1 MKERIGHYS
10 IISELG
16 RGGMGVVYK
25 AHEDS
30 LNRFVAL
37 KVLGKHLSEDESF
50 VERFKREAQSAASL
64 NHPNIVQVY
73 AIDEFEGQHY
83 FAMEYVQGTSIQQMI
98 KSQGSL
104 DAVAAGRLILQA
116 ASGLGAAHGR
126 GIVHR
131 DIKPANLMVDE
142 RGLVKITDFGLALL
156 AAGTTRLTA
165 TGMFMGTPG
174 YLSPEQCL
182 DEDIDQRTDIYSLGV
197 SFYEMLTGITP
208 LSADSPLAL
217 LRQIIDVE
225 PKDVGELRPEVPE
238 ALRVILR
245 KMMAKKPADRY
256 ADCAALIIDLQ
267 AWLETAGSTGS
278 DISAAIAATMAA
290 PSSGTNTEATVV
302 VDSAQMAGN
311 NAGGSPPGGKRMS
324 AALLTAVIVV
334 LMAGVGYAAWH
345 FGIVE
350 DTEIIAVEDRDETGG
365 MVSNATTTLME
376 NSTESEAAAE
386 ESSKTSVNAS
396 DEVRANIAEAK
407 VTTSIAEA
415 VPENLDEPV
424 FDSEIAQATLTD
436 PDISTDVTRPG
447 YDEPQVNSP
456 AEQVAAYSPPP
467 TPEPAIGTGVALV
480 SVGEI
485 LLADTAA
492 DYVRQ
497 TLERH
502 GIAVLD
508 GMAIAGVA
516 NMLEN
521 GGAIEELIRP
531 HARYLV
537 FIRAEFTGERE
548 LYYMGRY
555 DTELQARLNLETR
568 DLLDDRP
575 IGLGVH
581 SSIGYTRL
589 SVEGKVEDLL
599 RPKFGR
605 IAGDLKE

>member
-1 MKERIGHYS
+1 MKEHIGHYA
-10 IISELG
+10 IVSELG

-25 AHEDS
+25 AHEES

-37 KVLGKHLSEDESF
+37 KVLGKHLSGDESF

-73 AIDEFEGQHY
+73 AIDEFDGQHY

-98 KSQGSL
+98 KAKGPL
-104 DAVAAGRLILQA
+104 DPVAATRLILQA

-142 RGLVKITDFGLALL
+142 HGLVKITDFGLALL

-197 SFYEMLTGITP
+197 TLYEMLTGVTP
-208 LSADSPLAL
+208 LNADSPLAL

-238 ALRVILR
+238 ALRAILR

-256 ADCAALIIDLQ
+256 ANCAALIDDLQ
-267 AWLETAGSTGS
+267 GWLETTGADKS
-278 DISAAIAATMAA
+278 NLSVAVAATMATSGI
-290 PSSGTNTEATVV
+290 SSEPTVV
-302 VDSAQMAGN
+302 VDSAQKIVDKTSDAQRD
-311 NAGGSPPGGKRMS
+311 GKRIP
-324 AALLTAVIVV
+324 AALLTAIIVILTV
-334 LMAGVGYAAWH
+334 GVGYAAWH
-345 FGIVE
+345 FGVAE
-350 DTEIIAVEDRDETGG
+350 DTEIIAVENIDDAGG
-365 MVSNATTTLME
+365 IVSNDTSAVGVTDNTTEPEPAAVEFTETQE
-376 NSTESEAAAE
+376 NSMADVGTSHPEAL
-386 ESSKTSVNAS
+386 
-396 DEVRANIAEAK
+396 
-407 VTTSIAEA
+407 
-415 VPENLDEPV
+415 PENQGEST
-424 FDSEIAQATLTD
+424 FDFDNTLADVTD
-436 PDISTDVTRPG
+436 TDINTDVTEPM
-447 YDEPQVNSP
+447 YDETRVNPSTG
-456 AEQVAAYSPPP
+456 QTAAHSPPP
-467 TPEPAIGTGVALV
+467 IAEPAIGTGVALV
-480 SVGEI
+480 SIGEI

-497 TLERH
+497 ALERH
-502 GIAVLD
+502 GIAVFD
-508 GMAIAGVA
+508 GMSIPGVA
-516 NMLEN
+516 NVLEN
-521 GGAIEELIRP
+521 GSGTIEELIRP

-537 FIRAEFTGERE
+537 FIRADFTGERE

-555 DTELQARLNLETR
+555 DTELQARLSLETR
-568 DLLDDRP
+568 DLLDGRP
-575 IGLGVH
+575 IGPGVH
-581 SSIGYTRL
+581 TSIGYTRL

-605 IAGDLKE
+605 IAGDLTE